1 MNTTLLNSLS
11 SNREVFHK
19 ALAHRYFQPNPM
31 LNAKAYSAHK
41 LVEHNPNHQS
51 IKFDIKYK
59 VLNRDSIDLYST
71 SNPETNRYHIG
82 NNDIDIFQIPI
93 TISI

>member
-1 MNTTLLNSLS
+1 MNTTSLNTLS

-19 ALAHRYFQPNPM
+19 VLTQIFLPNPM
-31 LNAKAYSAHK
+31 LNVKAYFAHK
-41 LVEHNPNHQS
+41 LVEHNPNNQS
-51 IKFDIKYK
+51 IQFDIKYK

-93 TISI
+93 TISV

>member
-1 MNTTLLNSLS
+1 MQMIL
-11 SNREVFHK
+11 
-19 ALAHRYFQPNPM
+19 PNPM
-31 LNAKAYSAHK
+31 LNVKAYFAHK
-41 LVEHNPNHQS
+41 LVKHISNNQS

-82 NNDIDIFQIPI
+82 DNDIDIFQIPI
-93 TISI
+93 TISV